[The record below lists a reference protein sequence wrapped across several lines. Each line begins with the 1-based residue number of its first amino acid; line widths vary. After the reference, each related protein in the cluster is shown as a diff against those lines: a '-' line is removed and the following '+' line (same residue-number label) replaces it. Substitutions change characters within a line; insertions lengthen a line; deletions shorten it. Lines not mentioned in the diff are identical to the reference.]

1 MLTNI
6 LLGVIAL
13 HLIIGFGWL
22 LYKLIPREGD
32 ELIDSSEDVE
42 NLK

>member
-6 LLGVIAL
+6 LLGVILL

-22 LYKLIPREGD
+22 AHKLSPHKGD
-32 ELIDSSEDVE
+32 ELIDSIDNIGNV
-42 NLK
+42 